1 LSTEFDRRAIDEQFK
16 RDLVKQ
22 LTAIETRQEMFN
34 KTVES
39 MRGEMTQLNSH
50 YLTLHEVL
58 FGGPTGDSVGLLEKH
73 RILRRNWTIAIAVVV
88 FLANVFGEVAKKQLD
103 KYMAYVQSQS
113 VAEQWK
119 AEKSRPHIR
128 HYTIINKIQPE
139 EKSEDKSDDKSQ

>member
-1 LSTEFDRRAIDEQFK
+1 MSSEFDRRAIDEQFK

-39 MRGEMTQLNSH
+39 MRSEMTQLNSH

-58 FGGPTGDSVGLLEKH
+58 FGGPTGESVGLLEKH
-73 RILRRNWTIAIAVVV
+73 RILRRNWTIAIAIVV
-88 FLANVFGEVAKKQLD
+88 FMANFLGEVAKKQLD
-103 KYMAYVQSQS
+103 KYIAYVQHQS

-119 AEKSRPHIR
+119 AEKSRPHVR
-128 HYTIINKIQPE
+128 HYTIINKTEP
-139 EKSEDKSDDKSQ
+139 EDKTDDKTQ

>member
-1 LSTEFDRRAIDEQFK
+1 LSNEFDRRAIDEQFK

-34 KTVES
+34 KTIES
-39 MRGEMTQLNSH
+39 MRNEMTQLNSH

-73 RILRRNWTIAIAVVV
+73 RILRRNWTIAIAIVV
-88 FLANVFGEVAKKQLD
+88 FLANVLGELAKKQLD
-103 KYMAYVQSQS
+103 KYMVYVQSQS

-128 HYTIINKIQPE
+128 HYTIINKVQPTSE
-139 EKSEDKSDDKSQ
+139 EDKSDDKSH